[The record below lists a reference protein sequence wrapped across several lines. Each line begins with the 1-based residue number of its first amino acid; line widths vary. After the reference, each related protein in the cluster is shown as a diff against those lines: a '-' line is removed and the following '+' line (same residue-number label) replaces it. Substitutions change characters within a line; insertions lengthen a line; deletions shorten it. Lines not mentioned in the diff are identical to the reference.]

1 MDDATNE
8 HYSMF
13 FVPEEGTASSFQG
26 VREVIVSR
34 GLFSSLYTEWTG
46 LQTGTISL
54 ILCDISWQYMKC
66 SCWDLRGMNGSC
78 DCL

>member
-1 MDDATNE
+1 MVTMDDATNE

-34 GLFSSLYTEWTG
+34 GLRAHSTPTGAAIDFARQKRAARWIRLTSASLG
-46 LQTGTISL
+46 G
-54 ILCDISWQYMKC
+54 
-66 SCWDLRGMNGSC
+66 R
-78 DCL
+78 